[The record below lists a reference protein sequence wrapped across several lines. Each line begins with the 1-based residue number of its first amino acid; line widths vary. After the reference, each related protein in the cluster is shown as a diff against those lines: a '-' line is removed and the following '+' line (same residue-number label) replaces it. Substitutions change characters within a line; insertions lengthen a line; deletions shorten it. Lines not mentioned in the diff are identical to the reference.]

1 MKNILIPSGENTPEI
16 SENAQSASFIVSGA
30 SAPDNP
36 VAFFS
41 QVNEKMEAFVAR
53 TTGPKIIRFDLVY
66 FNSSSAKFIYLML
79 KKLISVDSVKVE
91 WVYEEGDTDI
101 LESGQDYQKLS
112 GLDFDF
118 VVKPAQ

>member
-41 QVNEKMEAFVAR
+41 QVNETMEAFVAR
-53 TTGPKIIRFDLVY
+53 TTGPKIIRFD
-66 FNSSSAKFIYLML
+66 
-79 KKLISVDSVKVE
+79 
-91 WVYEEGDTDI
+91 
-101 LESGQDYQKLS
+101 
-112 GLDFDF
+112 
-118 VVKPAQ
+118 